1 MRIGLAG
8 SMAASA
14 RGHRLLSWRAH
25 GFAPLVALLIPL
37 LFSAC
42 TMQTHT
48 FDSDAWKSQR
58 GIRAQDNRRGGMVPS
73 LDASIAVGMP
83 RADVVRLLGEP
94 DSRNA
99 ETDTDVYELGVSDL
113 GIDEEYYEIRY
124 QDGNVVSRRWAR
136 R

>member
-1 MRIGLAG
+1 
-8 SMAASA
+8 
-14 RGHRLLSWRAH
+14 
-25 GFAPLVALLIPL
+25 
-37 LFSAC
+37 
-42 TMQTHT
+42 MQTQT

-58 GIRAQDNRRGGMVPS
+58 GARAQDNRRGGMVSS
-73 LDASIAVGMP
+73 LDTSIRAGMP
-83 RADVVRLLGEP
+83 RAEVIGLLGEP

-124 QDGNVVSRRWAR
+124 RDGNVVSHRWAR